1 MSRRAR
7 IVILCEDNQ
16 HEAFARRFL
25 AKAGRRPRDI
35 RVEKAQR
42 GGGAGEQFVRE
53 RFPKE
58 VAALGQAVVSS
69 VLVVLID
76 GDTVGVHARIA
87 ALQTECDEQ
96 GVRLSTRAD
105 RVFTFVPT
113 RSIETWLAYL
123 SGRAVDEGEQ
133 YPRLTRERDCQVHV
147 GVLAQMCEQD
157 RLRQPAPSS
166 LDAACGEYV
175 RLRAAWRRI
184 ED

>member
-1 MSRRAR
+1 MSRKAR

-25 AKAGRRPRDI
+25 ARAGRKPRDI

-58 VAALGQAVVSS
+58 VAALSQATVAG
-69 VLVVLID
+69 VLIVLID
-76 GDTVGVHARIA
+76 GDAVGVHARVS
-87 ALQTECDEQ
+87 ALRRECAEQ
-96 GVRLSTRAD
+96 GVAVTHAD

-123 SGRAVDEGEQ
+123 SGDTVNESEQ
-133 YPRLTRERDCQVHV
+133 YPRLERERDCQVHV
-147 GVLAQMCEQD
+147 RALARMCE
-157 RLRQPAPSS
+157 RNELRDPAPPS
-166 LDAACGEYV
+166 LSAACGEYG
-175 RLRAAWRRI
+175 RLKEAWRRI
-184 ED
+184 DA